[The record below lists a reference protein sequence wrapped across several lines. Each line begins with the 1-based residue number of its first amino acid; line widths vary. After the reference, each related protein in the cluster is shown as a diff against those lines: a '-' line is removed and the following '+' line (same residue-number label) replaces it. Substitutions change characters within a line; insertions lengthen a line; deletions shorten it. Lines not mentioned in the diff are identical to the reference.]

1 MNAHTSSAHFTSWL
15 HSFWHDL
22 QPTPGR
28 LNRTLRMVLASV
40 ILLVLLLILQMPFAN
55 YGLYV
60 IFVLGQESPSLSLRT
75 GLSSLLVVSLAIAIE
90 IGVVIL
96 TDNDPMVRVLSVVV
110 ITLISGL
117 ILVCTSLPALG
128 WMLGFFYCILI
139 AFWEGHAPEDVLV
152 KNSLRLLAT
161 LALAIACG
169 VAVEYIF
176 GARSPADRLAEQFSI
191 RYRALQEMFS
201 VFAQEAGPNQRFEAA
216 ARVSRL
222 AAAGQAG
229 MMNLFNQIVDRDLD
243 TGILPIGTRVHITM
257 LTELM
262 DDAAAFGL
270 QSEARDE
277 AEFLGRCA
285 RIAEQCGRLSPA
297 ALRQSERRLE
307 PVRQTTGS
315 LLGRVEAAL
324 HAILVMPVDLGVA
337 KNKELAAVAS
347 KKVPVLIPGAIKDK
361 DNIAFALKISFCAT
375 LCYILYHA
383 IDWAGTSTSVTTVMV
398 AGLTTTGAMK
408 QRLAFRLL
416 GATVGGLVLGIG
428 ATAFL
433 FPYMDSITSL
443 TILIAVIAFIA
454 GWIAGGS
461 RFNYIGLQLLFA
473 FYLVAFE
480 GFSAPTELAPARDR
494 FVGILFA
501 IIVMW
506 FVFDQLWPVRTVT
519 AMRRSLANVLRSAA
533 SLLLLM
539 NNVMERDQV
548 LRETESLRD
557 RVGKNISA
565 LRTMSEVVEYEF
577 GVDREQHVRSSE
589 LILQSSLTAAALI
602 WNQVAFLH
610 DDRDVDFTAEAG
622 LVEMRRKLADHLNSM
637 ADSVDRREAFSLHD
651 AAGLVNPSLLNSEH
665 YGEYTRNTIARY
677 EDLQNMAAT
686 ISREA

>member
-1 MNAHTSSAHFTSWL
+1 MNVTPLSAHSVSCL
-15 HSFWHDL
+15 RSFWQDL

-40 ILLVLLLILQMPFAN
+40 ILLVLLLVLQMPFAN

-60 IFVLGQESPSLSLRT
+60 IFVLGQESPSISLRT

-90 IGVVIL
+90 IGIVIL
-96 TDNDPMVRVLSVVV
+96 TDNEPMARVLSVVV
-110 ITLISGL
+110 VTLISGL

-139 AFWEGHAPEDVLV
+139 ALWEGHSAEDVLV
-152 KNSLRLLAT
+152 KNSLWLLAT
-161 LALAIACG
+161 LSLSIGCG
-169 VAVEYIF
+169 VAIEYIF

-191 RYRALQEMFS
+191 RYRALQEMFTL
-201 VFAQEAGPNQRFEAA
+201 FAQEASPNLRFKAA
-216 ARVSRL
+216 ASVSRL

-229 MMNLFNQIVDRDLD
+229 MINLFNQIVDRDLD
-243 TGILPIGTRVHITM
+243 TGILPIGARVHITM
-257 LTELM
+257 LAELM
-262 DDAAAFGL
+262 DDSAAFGL
-270 QSEARDE
+270 QSEARDDG
-277 AEFLGRCA
+277 EFLERYA
-285 RIAEQCGRLSPA
+285 HIAEQCGRLIPA
-297 ALRQSERRLE
+297 AIPRSERSLE
-307 PVRQTTGS
+307 DARQTTDT

-324 HAILVMPVDLGVA
+324 HAILVMPVDLGGA

-347 KKVPVLIPGAIKDK
+347 KEGPVLIPGAIKDK

-416 GATVGGLVLGIG
+416 GATGGGLVLGIG

-443 TILIAVIAFIA
+443 AILIAVIAFIA

-461 RFNYIGLQLLFA
+461 RFNYIGLQLVFA
-473 FYLVAFE
+473 FYVVAFE

-501 IIVMW
+501 IIIMW

-519 AMRRSLANVLRSAA
+519 AMRRSLADVLRSAA
-533 SLLLLM
+533 SLLLLI
-539 NNVMERDQV
+539 NNVKERDQV
-548 LRETESLRD
+548 LRETGSLRD

-610 DDRDVDFTAEAG
+610 DDREVDFGSEPG
-622 LVEMRRKLADHLNSM
+622 LVEMRRKLADRLNSM
-637 ADSVDRREAFSLHD
+637 AESVDRREAISLED
-651 AAGLVNPSLLNSEH
+651 AAGPVNPSLLDSQHYSE
-665 YGEYTRNTIARY
+665 YVRNTLARY
-677 EDLQNMAAT
+677 GDLRSLASSLSQ
-686 ISREA
+686 EA

>member
-90 IGVVIL
+90 IGVVLL
-96 TDNDPMVRVLSVVV
+96 TDNDPMARVLSVVV

-201 VFAQEAGPNQRFEAA
+201 LFAQEASPNQRFEAA

-243 TGILPIGTRVHITM
+243 TGVLPIGTRVHITM
-257 LTELM
+257 LAELM
-262 DDAAAFGL
+262 DNSAAFGL
-270 QSEARDE
+270 QSETRDDAE
-277 AEFLGRCA
+277 ALERCA
-285 RIAEQCGRLSPA
+285 RIAEQCRHLIPA
-297 ALRQSERRLE
+297 APAQSETRLE

-428 ATAFL
+428 ATA
-433 FPYMDSITSL
+433 
-443 TILIAVIAFIA
+443 
-454 GWIAGGS
+454 
-461 RFNYIGLQLLFA
+461 
-473 FYLVAFE
+473 
-480 GFSAPTELAPARDR
+480 
-494 FVGILFA
+494 
-501 IIVMW
+501 
-506 FVFDQLWPVRTVT
+506 
-519 AMRRSLANVLRSAA
+519 
-533 SLLLLM
+533 
-539 NNVMERDQV
+539 
-548 LRETESLRD
+548 
-557 RVGKNISA
+557 
-565 LRTMSEVVEYEF
+565 
-577 GVDREQHVRSSE
+577 
-589 LILQSSLTAAALI
+589 
-602 WNQVAFLH
+602 
-610 DDRDVDFTAEAG
+610 
-622 LVEMRRKLADHLNSM
+622 
-637 ADSVDRREAFSLHD
+637 
-651 AAGLVNPSLLNSEH
+651 
-665 YGEYTRNTIARY
+665 
-677 EDLQNMAAT
+677 
-686 ISREA
+686 

>member
-1 MNAHTSSAHFTSWL
+1 MNVNASSHSISWL
-15 HSFWHDL
+15 QRFWQDL
-22 QPTPGR
+22 RPTPGR

-75 GLSSLLVVSLAIAIE
+75 GLASSLVVSLAISIE
-90 IGVVIL
+90 MGVVIL
-96 TDNDPMVRVLSVVV
+96 TDNDPMARVLSVVV
-110 ITLISGL
+110 ITFISGL
-117 ILVCTSLPALG
+117 ILVCTSLPSLG

-139 AFWEGHAPEDVLV
+139 AFWEGHSPEDVLV

-176 GARSPADRLAEQFSI
+176 GARSPVDRLAEQLSI
-191 RYRALQEMFS
+191 RYRALQEMFGL
-201 VFAQEAGPNQRFEAA
+201 FAQEASPDQRFEAA

-229 MMNLFNQIVDRDLD
+229 MTDLFNQIVDRDLD
-243 TGILPIGTRVHITM
+243 SSILPIGTRVHITM
-257 LTELM
+257 LAELM
-262 DDAAAFGL
+262 DDSAAFGL
-270 QSEARDE
+270 QSETPDD
-277 AEFLGRCA
+277 AEFRQRCA
-285 RIAEQCGRLSPA
+285 RIAEQCGRLIPT
-297 ALRQSERRLE
+297 ALPQSEKRLE
-307 PVRQTTGS
+307 PSRHTTDG

-337 KNKELAAVAS
+337 KNKDLAAVAS

-443 TILIAVIAFIA
+443 VILIAVIAFVA

-461 RFNYIGLQLLFA
+461 RFNYIGLQLVFA

-501 IIVMW
+501 IVVMW
-506 FVFDQLWPVRTVT
+506 FVFDRLWPVRTVT
-519 AMRRSLANVLRSAA
+519 AMRRSLANVLRSGA
-533 SLLLLM
+533 SLLLLI
-539 NNVMERDQV
+539 NNAKERDQV
-548 LRETESLRD
+548 RRETESLRD

-589 LILQSSLTAAALI
+589 LILQSSLTAAGLI

-610 DDRDVDFTAEAG
+610 DDWRVDFTAEPS

-637 ADSVDRREAFSLHD
+637 AESIDRREAISLHD
-651 AAGLVNPSLLNSEH
+651 AAGLVSPSLLDSKHYSE
-665 YGEYTRNTIARY
+665 YVRNTIARY
-677 EDLQNMAAT
+677 EDLRNLAAM

>member
-1 MNAHTSSAHFTSWL
+1 MNVNASSHSISWL
-15 HSFWHDL
+15 QRFWQDL
-22 QPTPGR
+22 RPTPGR

-75 GLSSLLVVSLAIAIE
+75 GLASSLVVSLAISIE
-90 IGVVIL
+90 MGVVIL
-96 TDNDPMVRVLSVVV
+96 TDNDPMARVLSVVV
-110 ITLISGL
+110 ITFISGL
-117 ILVCTSLPALG
+117 ILVCTSLPSLG

-139 AFWEGHAPEDVLV
+139 AFWEGHSPEDVLV

-176 GARSPADRLAEQFSI
+176 GARSPVDRLAEQLSI
-191 RYRALQEMFS
+191 RYRALQEMFGL
-201 VFAQEAGPNQRFEAA
+201 FAQEASPDQRFEAA

-229 MMNLFNQIVDRDLD
+229 MTDLFNQIVDRDLD
-243 TGILPIGTRVHITM
+243 SSILPIGTRVHITM
-257 LTELM
+257 LAELM
-262 DDAAAFGL
+262 DDSAAFGL
-270 QSEARDE
+270 QSETPDD
-277 AEFLGRCA
+277 AEFRQRCA
-285 RIAEQCGRLSPA
+285 RIAEQCGRLIPT
-297 ALRQSERRLE
+297 ALPQSEKRLE
-307 PVRQTTGS
+307 PSRHTTDG

-337 KNKELAAVAS
+337 KNKDLAAVAS

-443 TILIAVIAFIA
+443 VILIAVIAFVA

-461 RFNYIGLQLLFA
+461 RFNYIGLQLVFA

-501 IIVMW
+501 IVVMW
-506 FVFDQLWPVRTVT
+506 FVFDRLWPVRTVT
-519 AMRRSLANVLRSAA
+519 AMRRSLANVLRSGA
-533 SLLLLM
+533 SLLLLI
-539 NNVMERDQV
+539 NNAKERDQV
-548 LRETESLRD
+548 
-557 RVGKNISA
+557 
-565 LRTMSEVVEYEF
+565 
-577 GVDREQHVRSSE
+577 
-589 LILQSSLTAAALI
+589 
-602 WNQVAFLH
+602 
-610 DDRDVDFTAEAG
+610 
-622 LVEMRRKLADHLNSM
+622 
-637 ADSVDRREAFSLHD
+637 
-651 AAGLVNPSLLNSEH
+651 
-665 YGEYTRNTIARY
+665 
-677 EDLQNMAAT
+677 
-686 ISREA
+686 

>member
-1 MNAHTSSAHFTSWL
+1 M
-15 HSFWHDL
+15 
-22 QPTPGR
+22 
-28 LNRTLRMVLASV
+28 LA
-40 ILLVLLLILQMPFAN
+40 
-55 YGLYV
+55 
-60 IFVLGQESPSLSLRT
+60 
-75 GLSSLLVVSLAIAIE
+75 
-90 IGVVIL
+90 
-96 TDNDPMVRVLSVVV
+96 
-110 ITLISGL
+110 
-117 ILVCTSLPALG
+117 
-128 WMLGFFYCILI
+128 
-139 AFWEGHAPEDVLV
+139 
-152 KNSLRLLAT
+152 
-161 LALAIACG
+161 
-169 VAVEYIF
+169 
-176 GARSPADRLAEQFSI
+176 
-191 RYRALQEMFS
+191 
-201 VFAQEAGPNQRFEAA
+201 
-216 ARVSRL
+216 
-222 AAAGQAG
+222 
-229 MMNLFNQIVDRDLD
+229 
-243 TGILPIGTRVHITM
+243 
-257 LTELM
+257 ELM
-262 DDAAAFGL
+262 DNSAAFGL
-270 QSEARDE
+270 QSETRDDAE
-277 AEFLGRCA
+277 ALERCA
-285 RIAEQCGRLSPA
+285 RIAEQCRHLIPA
-297 ALRQSERRLE
+297 APAQSETRLE

-539 NNVMERDQV
+539 NNVKERDQV